1 MGKRGQRVDGLQ
13 VNLTD
18 GLMSLGL
25 AASASASHVRYRG
38 FETCLV
44 TAKRDQQHMEKIL
57 LSRRVTF
64 GWDHTVLQF
73 DPLQKI

>member
-25 AASASASHVRYRG
+25 AARFIVCSFVFNIHQ
-38 FETCLV
+38 
-44 TAKRDQQHMEKIL
+44 AKYLNAKNVII
-57 LSRRVTF
+57 V
-64 GWDHTVLQF
+64 
-73 DPLQKI
+73 